1 MLVRLMVDEARGAP
15 RAPPGDVRPSVPCN
29 TQGRRV
35 SAVNPAPPVPGR
47 FADLRFAGAILVTG
61 VLAGLVGRVC
71 VLVLHLVERIAWDRH
86 SGTLLEA
93 VTRTSPLHRVLVL
106 LLAGV
111 IAGISWT
118 LMFRKDRGLVSVGA
132 AVEGT
137 PMPLTRTLWHA
148 LTQILVVGLG
158 ASIGREVAPREIS
171 ASLAAWVGRR
181 LGLSA
186 EDLRILIACGAGA
199 GLAAVY
205 SIPLSGAVY
214 TLEIL
219 LVTLRSRTVAP
230 AFAVS
235 AIAVLVSSG
244 WERPAPFYSVP
255 RLEPSAS
262 LLCWALVMGPLI
274 GWAGLV
280 FRRTVHSFE
289 SKRPR
294 DRRLLVTLPL
304 GFAIVGLVS
313 IGVPSVLGNGQAGAQ
328 TQFDASWLGG
338 AGLGLAFLVLAAKTV
353 TTLLTIRVGG
363 WGGTLTPA
371 VALGAGLGAVTG
383 LAWSWAWPGT
393 SIAAFV
399 FIGAAV
405 FLGASMKAPFTGLV
419 LVLEFTQQGAQILV
433 PTALAIGAAVAATAW
448 AERSKRDDA

>member
-1 MLVRLMVDEARGAP
+1 MNPD
-15 RAPPGDVRPSVPCN
+15 PPASDKRHG
-29 TQGRRV
+29 
-35 SAVNPAPPVPGR
+35 
-47 FADLRFAGAILVTG
+47 LRFAGAILATG
-61 VLAGLVGRVC
+61 VLAGLVGRLC
-71 VLVLHLVERIAWDRH
+71 VLALHLVEAIAWNRR
-86 SGTLLEA
+86 SGALLDA
-93 VTRTSPLHRVLVL
+93 VTQASPLHRLLVL

-111 IAGISWT
+111 IAGVSWT
-118 LMFRKDRGLVSVGA
+118 LMFRRDRGLVSVGA

-137 PMPLTRTLWHA
+137 PMPLARTLWHA

-171 ASLAAWVGRR
+171 ASLASWVGRR
-181 LGLSA
+181 IGLSA
-186 EDLRILIACGAGA
+186 EDLRILVACGAGA

-219 LVTLRSRTVAP
+219 LVALRSRTVAP

-235 AIAVLVSSG
+235 AIAVLVSTG
-244 WERPAPFYSVP
+244 WERPAPFYTVP
-255 RLEPSAS
+255 HLEPSAS
-262 LLCWALVMGPLI
+262 LVCWALIMGPFI
-274 GWAGLV
+274 GWLGVL

-289 SKRPR
+289 SARPR
-294 DRRLLVTLPL
+294 DRRLLATLPL
-304 GFAIVGLVS
+304 GFGLVGLVA
-313 IGVPSVLGNGQAGAQ
+313 IGVPSVLGNGQASAQ
-328 TQFDASWLGG
+328 TQFDAEWLGG
-338 AGLGLAFLVLAAKTV
+338 AGLALLVLAAKAF

-399 FIGAAV
+399 FIGTAV

-448 AERSKRDDA
+448 AERSAPDAS

>member
-1 MLVRLMVDEARGAP
+1 MNPD
-15 RAPPGDVRPSVPCN
+15 PPASDKRHG
-29 TQGRRV
+29 
-35 SAVNPAPPVPGR
+35 
-47 FADLRFAGAILVTG
+47 LRFAGAILATG
-61 VLAGLVGRVC
+61 VLAGLVGRLC
-71 VLVLHLVERIAWDRH
+71 VLALHLVEAIAWNRR
-86 SGTLLEA
+86 SGAFLDA
-93 VTRTSPLHRVLVL
+93 VTQASPLHRLLVL

-111 IAGISWT
+111 IAGVSWT
-118 LMFRKDRGLVSVGA
+118 LMFRRDRGLVSVGA

-137 PMPLTRTLWHA
+137 PMPLARTLWHA

-171 ASLAAWVGRR
+171 ASLASWVGRR
-181 LGLSA
+181 IGLSA
-186 EDLRILIACGAGA
+186 EDLRILVACGAGA

-219 LVTLRSRTVAP
+219 LVALRSRTVAP

-235 AIAVLVSSG
+235 AIAVLVSTG
-244 WERPAPFYSVP
+244 WERPAPFYTVP
-255 RLEPSAS
+255 HLEPSAS
-262 LLCWALVMGPLI
+262 LVCWALIMGPFI
-274 GWAGLV
+274 GWLGVL

-289 SKRPR
+289 SARPR
-294 DRRLLVTLPL
+294 DRRLLATLPL
-304 GFAIVGLVS
+304 GFGLVGLVA
-313 IGVPSVLGNGQAGAQ
+313 IGVPSVLGNGQASAQ
-328 TQFDASWLGG
+328 TQFDAEWLGG
-338 AGLGLAFLVLAAKTV
+338 AGLGLALLVLAAKAF

-448 AERSKRDDA
+448 AERSAPDAS